1 MRVILIKDFD
11 GVKRKIDIIN
21 DILLRI
27 SAYPTLRL
35 ALIPPSSGNTAN
47 TPRMGFPWSAWSSHL
62 NRFKSRISLLRGL
75 PRWGKSPHLV
85 PLCEYRPAR
94 ILWYSFAP

>member
-11 GVKRKIDIIN
+11 AVKRKIDIIN

-35 ALIPPSSGNTAN
+35 ALIPPFI
-47 TPRMGFPWSAWSSHL
+47 R
-62 NRFKSRISLLRGL
+62 
-75 PRWGKSPHLV
+75 
-85 PLCEYRPAR
+85 
-94 ILWYSFAP
+94 